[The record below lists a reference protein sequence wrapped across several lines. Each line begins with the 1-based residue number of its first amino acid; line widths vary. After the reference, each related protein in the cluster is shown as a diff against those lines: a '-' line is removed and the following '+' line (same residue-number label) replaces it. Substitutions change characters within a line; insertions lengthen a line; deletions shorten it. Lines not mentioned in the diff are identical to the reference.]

1 VTTGEWT
8 DGDMRSLAAMISDGD
23 VVTDI
28 AIVMDRSVDEVRRMA
43 ASLGLTP
50 AGAGR
55 GRSPGAA
62 WTDHEKRTLRE
73 MWLAGR
79 RSNEIARSLGD
90 RTRNAVMGMVN
101 RLGLM
106 GRKEPAPAVL
116 GGDFVTVYMEALDRL
131 APLGRDE
138 VLGWDD
144 DNEPIETRHLL
155 DIHEDVAFLMSVILH
170 GRDPETIAQTYEV
183 PLPEAVRLLRR
194 LHSTGLWR
202 DGERRPKHWDEVT
215 GTPQVLIMDAMV
227 LGGLMEISGFP
238 SGPRYRL
245 PHAPLREAQAL
256 AASPMSNQSS
266 RAEIDREAPFFAAA

>member
-1 VTTGEWT
+1 MTTGEWT
-8 DGDMRSLAAMISDGD
+8 DGDMRSLAAMVSGGD

-28 AIVMDRSVDEVRRMA
+28 AIVMGRSVDEVRRMA
-43 ASLGLTP
+43 DSLGLTP

-55 GRSPGAA
+55 GRSPGPA

-79 RSNEIARSLGD
+79 RSNEIARSLGG

-116 GGDFVTVYMEALDRL
+116 GGDFVTVYTEALDRL

-144 DNEPIETRHLL
+144 DEPIETRHLL

-170 GRDPETIAQTYEV
+170 GKDPETIAQTYEV
-183 PLPEAVRLLRR
+183 SLPEAVRLLRR

-202 DGERRPKHWDEVT
+202 DGEQRPKHWDEVT

-238 SGPRYRL
+238 GEPTYRF
-245 PHAPLREAQAL
+245 PHAPLIGAQAL
-256 AASPMSNQSS
+256 AAPPMSNQAS
-266 RAEIDREAPFFAAA
+266 RAETDREAPFLSAA